1 MLCKI
6 NYNTHYIIF
15 QTAKLQFFR
24 IRIKL
29 QKIYCKY
36 KKNILLFIHN
46 TWLIKFLFQYM
57 QKFITC
63 IDITFW
69 SNPLPFKFLSKKK
82 HVCFHDK
89 YHKYLDFKNNHKRIT
104 LENIILKIFIIINLS
119 FKFAFSF
126 STYLKQ
132 DTIFSK
138 HHSTLL
144 IYDIIIMSY

>member
-1 MLCKI
+1 MLYPLNSCP
-6 NYNTHYIIF
+6 
-15 QTAKLQFFR
+15 
-24 IRIKL
+24 
-29 QKIYCKY
+29 
-36 KKNILLFIHN
+36 KKN
-46 TWLIKFLFQYM
+46 KF
-57 QKFITC
+57 
-63 IDITFW
+63 D
-69 SNPLPFKFLSKKK
+69 
-82 HVCFHDK
+82 FHDK

>member
-1 MLCKI
+1 MLYSLNSCP
-6 NYNTHYIIF
+6 
-15 QTAKLQFFR
+15 
-24 IRIKL
+24 
-29 QKIYCKY
+29 
-36 KKNILLFIHN
+36 KKN
-46 TWLIKFLFQYM
+46 
-57 QKFITC
+57 
-63 IDITFW
+63 TFD
-69 SNPLPFKFLSKKK
+69 
-82 HVCFHDK
+82 FHDK